1 MVVNHPL
8 TLDGLQRNAVRRF
21 ARLQRN
27 AVRRFA
33 RKCACTHYL
42 VFKEPDATPT
52 PPRWLSWVVPS
63 DRTASTRRRRVRFRG
78 TFQGYYRRPGLSIPI
93 RRAGD
98 VGADR
103 SGLRVRRRCLPE
115 RLAAFLFGLPER
127 LAAFLLA
134 GLAPNRRTPQF

>member
-103 SGLRVRRRCLPE
+103 SGSEGPPS
-115 RLAAFLFGLPER
+115 LFTG
-127 LAAFLLA
+127 
-134 GLAPNRRTPQF
+134 TPCGVPFWS